1 MYDTEKRVA
10 LVKKANGKTPPQAGA
25 EKHPQAVCPVPP
37 VVFVPGGSGRHGA
50 ESADG
55 CSRNVRSNFAA

>member
-10 LVKKANGKTPPQAGA
+10 LVKSEWQNTTAGRCREA
-25 EKHPQAVCPVPP
+25 SAAVCPVPP